1 MLEGRIKEGKV
12 PDETKR
18 LFTFGERSGVSAV
31 DSGVEVG
38 RGVKTPI
45 FELQGLYT

>member
-1 MLEGRIKEGKV
+1 MLEGRINEGKV

-18 LFTFGERSGVSAV
+18 LFTFEGLLDILAG
-31 DSGVEVG
+31 DSELEIG

-45 FELQGLYT
+45 LELQGLYT